1 MLSVP
6 DPIAVG
12 VKKTEQVDWSKPSV
26 DTVHELD
33 GLKKPAPSVENVT
46 WPVGLVAPVVAV
58 SVTVAVHGVEPPT
71 GTGEEQDTAVV
82 VGSVTTVWVTV
93 AP

>member
-12 VKKTEQVDWSKPSV
+12 VKTSEQVDWFKPSG
-26 DTVHELD
+26 DKSHELA
-33 GLKKPAPSVENVT
+33 GLKLPNPSLENVA
-46 WPVGLVAPVVAV
+46 WPVGLVSPVVAV
-58 SVTVAVHGVEPPT
+58 SVTVAAHDVEAPT
-71 GTGEEQDTAVV
+71 ATGEEQETTVV
-82 VGSVTTVWVTV
+82 VGSVTTVWVIV